1 MRGRS
6 HPVGDFKVQNKNP
19 HFNDISVGKRIRY

>member
-19 HFNDISVGKRIRY
+19 HFNDISVG